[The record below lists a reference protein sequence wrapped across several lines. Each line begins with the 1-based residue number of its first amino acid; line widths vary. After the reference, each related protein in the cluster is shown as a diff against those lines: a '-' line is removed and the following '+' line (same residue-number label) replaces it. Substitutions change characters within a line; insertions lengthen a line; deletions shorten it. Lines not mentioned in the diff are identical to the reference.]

1 MRLVHRLWRALPHQF
16 RRSLF
21 EQATLASAR
30 HARDLPQPTPAD
42 SQVVVAGVLRAPTGL
57 GEAARGTIR
66 ALAAQG
72 RDVRI
77 IDLTDAFRQ
86 EIVMETPALPPPD
99 RGPGTIIVFA
109 NPPMSSYA
117 LRFIPG
123 EVLDGKLRIASWVWE
138 YARVPERWRRHTN
151 RYHRIATPT
160 SLVDA
165 AIRATTGQNSLHL
178 PYHVA
183 PIAAEPETREFPHR
197 FRLGF
202 VGDLVAAAGRK
213 NPGAVIEAAGRA
225 FGADE
230 NVEVRMIL
238 RGGRAGHPVVQALQE
253 RATHFGLT
261 LSIDSRILDTPAHW
275 ARLRTFDAFC
285 SLHRCEGF
293 GLNIAEAMAA
303 GIPTVATRCPAVA
316 DYLDETVGYPVSG
329 VQVLAAP
336 LIDDPAPGTWAE
348 PDIDMAAAALRAIRD
363 NPAEARARAEAAKKQ
378 IDRLYSAK
386 AVVDALDALRR
397 DAVRPA

>member
-1 MRLVHRLWRALPHQF
+1 MRLVHRLWRALPHHF

-21 EQATLASAR
+21 EGATLMAAR
-30 HARDLPQPTPAD
+30 QARGLPNAIPAD
-42 SQVVVAGVLRAPTGL
+42 SQIVVAGVLRAPTGL

-66 ALAAQG
+66 ALQAEG

-77 IDLTDAFRQ
+77 IDLTDVFRQ
-86 EIVMETPALPPPD
+86 EIVMAAPDLPAPA

-123 EVLDGKLRIASWVWE
+123 EVLEGKLRIASWVWE
-138 YARVPERWRRHTN
+138 YARVPERWRRHIT

-160 SLVDA
+160 SLVHTA
-165 AIRATTGQNSLHL
+165 VRATTGADSLHL

-183 PIAAEPETREFPHR
+183 PLPAEPVARDRPNR

-202 VGDLVAAAGRK
+202 IGDLVAAAGRK
-213 NPGAVIEAAGRA
+213 NPGAVIEAAGAA
-225 FGADE
+225 FGAAED
-230 NVEVRMIL
+230 VEIHMIL
-238 RGGRAGHPVVQALQE
+238 RGASSGHPVVTALRE
-253 RATHFGLT
+253 RARHYGLNLT
-261 LSIDSRILDTPAHW
+261 IDQRVLDTAGHW

-316 DYLDETVGYPVSG
+316 DYLDETVGYPVAG
-329 VQVLAAP
+329 VPVLAAP
-336 LIDDPAPGTWAE
+336 LIDDPNPGTWLE
-348 PDIDMAAAALRAIRD
+348 PNIAMATAALRAIRD
-363 NPAEARARAEAAKKQ
+363 NPAEARRRAEAAVGR
-378 IDRLYSAK
+378 IDQLYSAK
-386 AVVDALDALRR
+386 AFVNALDALQTNALRQ
-397 DAVRPA
+397 D